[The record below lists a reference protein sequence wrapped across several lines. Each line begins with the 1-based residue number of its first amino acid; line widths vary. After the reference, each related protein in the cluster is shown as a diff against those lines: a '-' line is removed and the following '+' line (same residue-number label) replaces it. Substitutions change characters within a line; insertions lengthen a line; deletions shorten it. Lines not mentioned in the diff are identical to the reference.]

1 MATKIKGIDVSK
13 YQKNVDYGKV
23 KKSGI
28 DFVLIRAGYGKYIS
42 QKDSEFEKHYKNA
55 KDAGLKVGAYWYSYA
70 NSVDEAKEEAK
81 ICLQAIKGKT
91 FEYPIYFD
99 LEEQDQFAKGKSF
112 CDSIVKAFCNELEK
126 AGYWAGL
133 YISRSPLQTHIS
145 SDVAK
150 RYALWIAEYSDKC
163 KYDGDYG
170 IWQYSSK
177 GKISG
182 VSGNVDCD
190 YCYID
195 YPSAIK
201 KAGKNG
207 FKKSDTTIKATV
219 TKPATK
225 STVKPTVA
233 KPKPKAKKEVVYVV
247 KKGDTLSAIAKKYK
261 TTVKKLVKDNNI
273 KNANL
278 IYPNQKI
285 KIK

>member
-1 MATKIKGIDVSK
+1 MFKGIDVSK
-13 YQKNVDYGKV
+13 YQKNVDYDKV

-28 DFVLIRAGYGKYIS
+28 DFVIIRAGYGKYIS

-55 KDAGLKVGAYWYSYA
+55 KAAGLKVGAYWYSYA
-70 NSVDEAKEEAK
+70 STVDEAKQEAK

-150 RYALWIAEYSDKC
+150 RYALWIAEYDDKC
-163 KYDGDYG
+163 NYNGDYG

-177 GKISG
+177 GKVAG

-207 FKKSDTTIKATV
+207 FKKSDTTVKAT

-278 IYPNQKI
+278 IYTGQKI

>member
-1 MATKIKGIDVSK
+1 MKIKGIDVSRH
-13 YQKNVDYGKV
+13 QGNIDFNKV
-23 KKSGI
+23 KNAGI
-28 DFVLIRAGYGKYIS
+28 DFVIIRAGYGRDIS
-42 QKDSEFEKHYKNA
+42 QKDKLFEQNYKRA
-55 KDAGLKVGAYWYSYA
+55 KTAGLKVGAYWYSYA
-70 NSVDEAKEEAK
+70 TSVDDVKQEAKA
-81 ICLQAIKGKT
+81 CLQAIKGKT

-99 LEEQDQFAKGKSF
+99 LEEQDQFAKGKAF
-112 CDSIVKAFCNELEK
+112 CDSLVKAFCTELEK

-150 RYALWIAEYSDKC
+150 RYALWIAEYGSKC
-163 KYDGDYG
+163 NYSGSYA

-177 GKISG
+177 GKVAG

-195 YPSAIK
+195 YPTAIK

-207 FKKSDTTIKATV
+207 FKKSTAVKATV
-219 TKPATK
+219 LKPVAKTKPKT
-225 STVKPTVA
+225 
-233 KPKPKAKKEVVYVV
+233 KPKATAKKETVYTV

-273 KNANL
+273 KNADL
-278 IYPNQKI
+278 IYTGQKI

>member
-1 MATKIKGIDVSK
+1 MQV
-13 YQKNVDYGKV
+13 
-23 KKSGI
+23 
-28 DFVLIRAGYGKYIS
+28 
-42 QKDSEFEKHYKNA
+42 
-55 KDAGLKVGAYWYSYA
+55 
-70 NSVDEAKEEAK
+70 
-81 ICLQAIKGKT
+81 IKGKT

-99 LEEQDQFAKGKSF
+99 LEEQSQFAKGRAF
-112 CDSIVKAFCNELEK
+112 CDSLVKAFCTELEK

-133 YISRSPLQTHIS
+133 YNSRSPLQTHIS
-145 SDVAK
+145 PYVAK
-150 RYALWIAEYSDKC
+150 RYALWIAEYGSKC
-163 KYDGDYG
+163 NYGGQYG
-170 IWQYSSK
+170 IWQYTSK

-182 VSGNVDCD
+182 ISGNVDCD

-207 FKKSDTTIKATV
+207 FKKSDKTIKATV

-225 STVKPTVA
+225 PTVA
-233 KPKPKAKKEVVYVV
+233 KPKPKTTAKKEAVYVV

-273 KNANL
+273 KNADL
-278 IYPNQKI
+278 IYTGQKI

>member
-1 MATKIKGIDVSK
+1 MATKIKGIDVSY
-13 YQKNVDYGKV
+13 YQKNVDYKKV

-70 NSVDEAKEEAK
+70 STVDEAKEEAK

-99 LEEQDQFAKGKSF
+99 LEEQDQFAKGKAF
-112 CDSIVKAFCNELEK
+112 CDNLVKAFCTELEK

-207 FKKSDTTIKATV
+207 FKKSDTTVKATTKPV
-219 TKPATK
+219 TKPN
-225 STVKPTVA
+225 VA
-233 KPKPKAKKEVVYVV
+233 KPKQKTKVTTKKEIVYTV

>member
-1 MATKIKGIDVSK
+1 MFKGIDVSK
-13 YQKNVDYGKV
+13 YQKNVDYDKV

-28 DFVLIRAGYGKYIS
+28 DFVIIRAGYGKYIS

-55 KDAGLKVGAYWYSYA
+55 KAAGLKVGAYWYSYA
-70 NSVDEAKEEAK
+70 STVDEAKQEAK

-150 RYALWIAEYSDKC
+150 RYALWIAEYDDKC
-163 KYDGDYG
+163 NYNGDYG

-177 GKISG
+177 GKVAG

-207 FKKSDTTIKATV
+207 FKKSTAVKA
-219 TKPATK
+219 
-225 STVKPTVA
+225 TVA
-233 KPKPKAKKEVVYVV
+233 KPVAKTKPKTKPKATAKKETVYTV